1 MKKMVKAAI
10 LALAAAGMVVL
21 GGCGSSQPA
30 KSQGGSAFQSALM
43 QKIKKDGKLVVGT
56 ASGFPPYEFLD
67 TSVRIRKRLT
77 ALT

>member
-30 KSQGGSAFQSALM
+30 KSQGGSASQSALM
-43 QKIKKDGKLVVGT
+43 QKIKRMVNW
-56 ASGFPPYEFLD
+56 
-67 TSVRIRKRLT
+67 
-77 ALT
+77 

>member
-30 KSQGGSAFQSALM
+30 KSQGGSAYFPERPHAEN
-43 QKIKKDGKLVVGT
+43 QKGW
-56 ASGFPPYEFLD
+56 
-67 TSVRIRKRLT
+67 
-77 ALT
+77 